1 MPYDPKTADRILE
14 AQMTSS
20 PSASGRRD
28 PRLCGELGALFD
40 AALAARAN
48 AYAPYSRFR
57 VGAALRSTE
66 GGVFAGCNVENASY
80 PIVTCAEAGAVAA
93 MVAAGHKGIA
103 EVVVIGGDDR
113 IVTPCGACR
122 QRLRELGA
130 ADVLVYC
137 ATPSGSLAVHSVG
150 SLLPASFGPEHLAGD
165 R

>member
-122 QRLRELGA
+122 QRLREFGA